1 MKSPKRIF
9 RYIFLATSLLV
20 TISCSEKSDPTFDA
34 ANFSKVYDNFQ
45 FKIGYDPVD
54 IVQTADGG
62 YLIVGEARD
71 TTRRSLYILKAD
83 KYGNFEKDLEDEH
96 YMNPVA
102 QLMKINDNYYFFCM
116 ADPVSTQLV
125 QVDQTLAN
133 VQMIPVS
140 NNLDYPAA
148 SARNDDNSFIV
159 LNYDQDK
166 RQFVVSLVDVTGNA
180 SKSARF
186 DIEASD
192 EIEGPIV
199 NHFHHQG
206 TQFPFFVGK
215 TPSGLYYFNAFYNY
229 NLSLVFTDL
238 SKDNKVNGV
247 TQGQRGYSD
256 GGISAFL
263 PNSNPADAGKYH
275 IARFN
280 FGDNYFLPATLF
292 DPAQII
298 SSADYPAF
306 SNGKLLPEL
315 VPDAAV
321 KIIRATILNK
331 NVVIYASNTRSKQI
345 GLFFYDESTGAFLGS
360 RYFGFSNPYEIGN
373 LIQTDD
379 GGLAICGTTYVAGRF
394 SRICLFK
401 VSKDELSKGLN
412 LNSSN

>member
-1 MKSPKRIF
+1 MTSFKRIF
-9 RYIFLATSLLV
+9 SRLILLV
-20 TISCSEKSDPTFDA
+20 TVCAMISCSEKSDPTFDA

-45 FKIGYDPVD
+45 FKTAYAPVD
-54 IVQTADGG
+54 IAQTADGG
-62 YLIVGEARD
+62 YLVVGEARD

-83 KYGNFEKDLEDEH
+83 KYGNFEKDMENDQ
-96 YMNPVA
+96 YMNPVT
-102 QLMKINDNYYFFCM
+102 QLMKVNDNYYFFCM

-133 VQMIPVS
+133 IQMMPVS
-140 NNLDYPAA
+140 NKLDYPAA
-148 SARNDDNSFIV
+148 SAINDDHSFIV

-166 RQFVVSLVDVTGNA
+166 RQFVVSLVDITGNS

-215 TPSGLYYFNAFYNY
+215 TPAGLYYFNAFYNY

-238 SKDNKVNGV
+238 SKDNKVIGV

-263 PNSNPADAGKYH
+263 PNPNPADVGKYN

-292 DPAQII
+292 DPAQVI

-315 VPDAAV
+315 VPNAVV

-345 GLFFYDESTGAFLGS
+345 GLFFYDESSGAFLGS
-360 RYFGFSNPYEIGN
+360 RYFGFSNPYEVGN

-379 GGLAICGTTYVAGRF
+379 GGLAVCGTTYVAGRF
-394 SRICLFK
+394 GRICLFK

-412 LNSSN
+412 LSSSN